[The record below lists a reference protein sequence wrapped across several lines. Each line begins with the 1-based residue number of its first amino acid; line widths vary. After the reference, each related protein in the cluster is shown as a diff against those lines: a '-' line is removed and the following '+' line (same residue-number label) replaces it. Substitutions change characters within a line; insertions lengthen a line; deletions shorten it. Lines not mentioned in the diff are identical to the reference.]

1 MKSFLLTL
9 ATVLMLVPSFAIAH
23 EMIPTYPK
31 LRVSHLEN
39 LYVTTMQMFN
49 KRVDVEF
56 YEIDVLDKYFNPI
69 PFVSTSKVINL
80 KHLEKI
86 TFDVYIRK
94 EDAKRAMYICSSSK
108 LSRNNTTRTAISSK
122 ICSKIE

>member
-49 KRVDVEF
+49 KRADVEF